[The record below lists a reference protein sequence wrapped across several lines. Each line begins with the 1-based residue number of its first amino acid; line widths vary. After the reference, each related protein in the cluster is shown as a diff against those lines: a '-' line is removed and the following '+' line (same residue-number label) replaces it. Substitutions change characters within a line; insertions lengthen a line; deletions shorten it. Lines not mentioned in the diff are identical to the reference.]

1 MAVSGRLP
9 IVTAQ
14 QLVDRKP
21 IGSGGF
27 GRIWRARHSG
37 WGIDVALKVLH
48 GTADQSVENRELLR
62 EAGLMKELQFQHI
75 VRLVGLYQDP
85 GQPLG
90 IVMELMENG
99 SLASLQQQELV
110 PGPLKVRLIHEVALG
125 MNYIHGLQ
133 PPLLHLDLNPRN
145 VLLDEGLHA
154 KVADFGLSKLK
165 QFASSSALT
174 SIAGTI
180 EYLPPEA
187 LKSDINQYKP
197 IPATDVYSFGI
208 LMWSI
213 LTGKQPY
220 SGQRPDL
227 NLLPSEETL
236 EKLKDL
242 KELMQ
247 KCWHD
252 QPQDRPPFNECRVQT
267 EAAFR
272 AHGTNAI
279 DAAAQVGRIMRN
291 RDTGSNIGRFSDR
304 MRDLSLRD
312 CASDGVGE
320 MPESASRKLYTQY
333 SSRQDAPQLAEAV
346 PSERTK
352 PPAQEGAPNNRQ
364 TGTKLPGAKS
374 VTNRSNHGMA
384 PGPAAEESQKN
395 KPSNQTS
402 AAQVE
407 ETRAPGLGSIQIF
420 SSKIE
425 GLQVGTGNTM
435 NINKKTK
442 GKKKVKRLHE
452 EL

>member
-1 MAVSGRLP
+1 MGL
-9 IVTAQ
+9 
-14 QLVDRKP
+14 
-21 IGSGGF
+21 
-27 GRIWRARHSG
+27 
-37 WGIDVALKVLH
+37 
-48 GTADQSVENRELLR
+48 SVENRELLR

-220 SGQRPDL
+220 SDANEVLIQILIPTGQRPDL

>member
-1 MAVSGRLP
+1 
-9 IVTAQ
+9 
-14 QLVDRKP
+14 
-21 IGSGGF
+21 
-27 GRIWRARHSG
+27 
-37 WGIDVALKVLH
+37 
-48 GTADQSVENRELLR
+48 
-62 EAGLMKELQFQHI
+62 MKELQFQHI

-220 SGQRPDL
+220 SDANEVLIQILIPTGQRPDL